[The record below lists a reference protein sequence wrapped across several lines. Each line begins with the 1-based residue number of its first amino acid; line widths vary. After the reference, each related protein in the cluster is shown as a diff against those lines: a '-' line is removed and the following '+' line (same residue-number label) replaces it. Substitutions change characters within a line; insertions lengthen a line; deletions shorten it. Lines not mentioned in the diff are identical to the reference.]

1 MTTLDELRAQIT
13 ALDRRLLELVAE
25 RKRLSSEV
33 AATKH
38 ATGLPTR
45 DFNRERDVLLN
56 ARRAADALGVSPD
69 VAETLLRLLI
79 RDSLTTQE
87 QAQVAARGRGSGRS
101 ALIIGGAGKMGRW
114 FSEFM
119 TSQGYRVVVAD
130 PGGTDTGYERVRDWR
145 AIDLAHDYIVVATPL
160 KIANEVLT
168 ELATRA
174 PRGVVF
180 DIGSLKTP
188 LRRGLAALRDAGC
201 AVTSLHPMFGPDTV
215 LLSGRHVIF
224 CDVGHSAANADAQSL
239 FASTMAERVVMTL
252 DEHDRLI
259 AYVLGLSHA
268 LNIVFFT
275 ALAESGEAAPKL
287 AQMSSTTFDS
297 QLDVAGRVANESPEL
312 YYEIQRLNDYGGE
325 SLHALKVAVDR
336 LVAAVSGGDEAGF
349 IRMMRRGSEYL
360 AGRNRER

>member
-25 RKRLSSEV
+25 RQRLSADV

-45 DFNRERDVLLN
+45 DFKRERDVLLN
-56 ARRAADALGVSPD
+56 ARRSADALGVSPD
-69 VAETLLRLLI
+69 IAESLLRLLI

-87 QAQVAARGRGSGRS
+87 QAQVAARGRGTGRS

-114 FSEFM
+114 FAEFM

-130 PGGTDTGYERVRDWR
+130 PQDTQDGYERVADWR
-145 AIDLAHDYIVVATPL
+145 GLDLAHDYIVVATPL
-160 KIANEVLT
+160 TVANEVLVA
-168 ELATRA
+168 LAARA

-188 LRRGLAALRDAGC
+188 LRRGLSALRDAGC
-201 AVTSLHPMFGPDTV
+201 AVTSVHPMFGPDTV

-224 CDVGHSAANADAQSL
+224 CDVGHAAANADAQSL

-268 LNIVFFT
+268 LNIAFFT

-287 AQMSSTTFDS
+287 AQMSSTTFDA
-297 QLDVAGRVANESPEL
+297 QLDVATRVAQESPEL
-312 YYEIQRLNDYGGE
+312 YYEIQRLNDYGGA

-336 LVAAVSGGDEAGF
+336 LVAAVDGGDEAGF
-349 IRMMRRGSEYL
+349 IRMMRRGSAYL

>member
-25 RKRLSSEV
+25 RQRLSGEV

-45 DFNRERDVLLN
+45 DFQRERDVLLN
-56 ARRAADALGVSPD
+56 ARRSADTLGVSPD
-69 VAETLLRLLI
+69 IAESLLRLLI

-87 QAQVAARGRGSGRS
+87 QAQVVARGRGSGRS

-114 FSEFM
+114 FAEFM

-130 PGGTDTGYERVRDWR
+130 PHATPGTYEHASDWR
-145 AIDLAHDYIVVATPL
+145 GLDLAHDYIVVATPL
-160 KIANEVLT
+160 KVANDVLT
-168 ELATRA
+168 ELAPRA

-188 LRRGLAALRDAGC
+188 LRRGLTALRDAGC

-215 LLSGRHVIF
+215 LLSGRHVII
-224 CDVGHSAANADAQSL
+224 CDVGHSAANTEAQAL
-239 FASTMAERVVMTL
+239 FASTMAERVVMSL

-268 LNIVFFT
+268 LNIAFFT

-297 QLDVAGRVANESPEL
+297 QLDVASRVAQESPEL

-325 SLHALKVAVDR
+325 SLHALKEAVDR
-336 LVAAVSGGDEAGF
+336 LVAAVHGGDEAGF
-349 IRMMRRGSEYL
+349 IRMMHRGSEYL
-360 AGRNRER
+360 ARRKRQG